1 MGGSVGFE
9 GVDSEDSAREMP
21 RRFNISNMRFLFPAV
36 FLMTSVSVLCAQ
48 QPPAAKPPAAAQE
61 KPDQA
66 NIADIKVPE
75 NTPAAV
81 DPKTYKV
88 GPEDVLGV
96 QVWKEGE
103 LSGSVVVRPD
113 GMITV
118 PLVGEIQ
125 VNNLTPRE
133 IEDRLKEQFAK
144 VVNNPVVTVV
154 VQTVRSKKYYIQGQV
169 GRSGV
174 FQLVVPITILEALT
188 LAGGP
193 SEFANKKNIVI
204 MRGDKRIKF
213 NWNDVIK
220 GKNLSQN
227 IYVENGDFIIVK

>member
-1 MGGSVGFE
+1 MKV
-9 GVDSEDSAREMP
+9 
-21 RRFNISNMRFLFPAV
+21 LFPAV
-36 FLMTSVSVLCAQ
+36 ALCLAMGLGFAQ
-48 QPPAAKPPAAAQE
+48 QAQPGKATPAQDKT
-61 KPDQA
+61 DQSP
-66 NIADIKVPE
+66 IAEIKAPE
-75 NTPAAV
+75 DTPAAV

-88 GPEDVLGV
+88 GPEDVLHI
-96 QVWKEGE
+96 QVWKENE
-103 LSGSVVVRPD
+103 LSGNVVVRPD

-118 PLVGEIQ
+118 PLIGEIQ

-133 IEDRLKEQFAK
+133 IEDKLKEQFSR
-144 VVNNPVVTVV
+144 VVNNPVVGVG

-174 FQLVVPITILEALT
+174 FQLIVPITVLEALT

-193 SEFANKKNIVI
+193 TEFANKKKIVV
-204 MRGDKRIKF
+204 MRGDKRLYF

-220 GKNLSQN
+220 GKNLNQN

>member
-1 MGGSVGFE
+1 
-9 GVDSEDSAREMP
+9 MP
-21 RRFNISNMRFLFPAV
+21 RSFNSSNMRFLFPVV
-36 FLMTSVSVLCAQ
+36 FLVTSVTAVYAQ
-48 QPPAAKPPAAAQE
+48 QPPAAKPPAAQE

-66 NIADIKVPE
+66 NIADIKVPD

-88 GPEDVLGV
+88 GPEDVLGI

>member
-1 MGGSVGFE
+1 MEGSVGFE

>member
-1 MGGSVGFE
+1 MGFE

-48 QPPAAKPPAAAQE
+48 QPPAAKPPATAQE
-61 KPDQA
+61 KPDQS

>member
-1 MGGSVGFE
+1 
-9 GVDSEDSAREMP
+9 
-21 RRFNISNMRFLFPAV
+21 
-36 FLMTSVSVLCAQ
+36 MTSVSVVCAQ
-48 QPPAAKPPAAAQE
+48 QPPAAKPPVAQE

-88 GPEDVLGV
+88 GPEDVLGI

-118 PLVGEIQ
+118 PLVGELQ

-193 SEFANKKNIVI
+193 TEFANKKNIVI

-213 NWNDVIK
+213 NWNEVIK